1 MLSKMEKQWKT
12 MKKRGKQRKPQW
24 KNNEN
29 NEKIMKTT
37 MNKQWKI
44 MKNRGKQWNKQ
55 WNIINNSE
63 KQWTNNE
70 R

>member
-1 MLSKMEKQWKT
+1 
-12 MKKRGKQRKPQW
+12 
-24 KNNEN
+24 
-29 NEKIMKTT
+29 MKTT